1 MDLIS
6 TKINIV
12 PGVVGPRELTGI
24 PIAVPTADGVI
35 EFVCRVAYDDELRRY
50 VIRELTATATSGHGI
65 TAPMLRSLKLSGIS
79 DDDTGNRLHA
89 VTLALLATPTP
100 HIEELPKPA
109 DHDGPWG
116 LRPPA
121 DVSEAPTS
129 RALAWV
135 RHLYAYAVAV
145 ELPPTKTVAEILDLK
160 PATAGRW
167 VDKALPKAG
176 QGKVREV

>member
-6 TKINIV
+6 NEIEIV
-12 PGVVGPRELTGI
+12 PGVAGPRELTGI
-24 PIAVPTADGVI
+24 PIAVPTGDGVI
-35 EFVCRVAYDDELRRY
+35 EFVCRVAYDDELHRY

-65 TAPMLRSLKLSGIS
+65 TAPMLRSLKLS
-79 DDDTGNRLHA
+79 HA
-89 VTLALLATPTP
+89 VALALVATSTP
-100 HIEELPKPA
+100 HIEESPKSA

-116 LRPPA
+116 LHPPA
-121 DVSEAPTS
+121 DASEAPTS

-145 ELPPTKTVAEILDLK
+145 GLPPTKTVADTMGLK

-167 VDKALPKAG
+167 VAKALPTSEQQ